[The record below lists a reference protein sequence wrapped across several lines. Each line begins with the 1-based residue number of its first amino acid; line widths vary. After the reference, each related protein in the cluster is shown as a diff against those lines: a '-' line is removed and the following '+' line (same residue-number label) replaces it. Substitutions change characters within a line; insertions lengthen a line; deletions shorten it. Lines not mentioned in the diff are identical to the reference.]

1 MHKRPLVRLT
11 HEHIRCSQIGANMNQ
26 NIASVAIEAVEV
38 SSDLAATVAR
48 IVDIN
53 DSTRSLE
60 AEGKRLKADVIEA
73 VGGAD
78 MVAVFDDGIRVTH
91 DGTVIATVKST
102 TRTTVATEALTA
114 GVQAILAA
122 FPDVATVMPELAAAL
137 AALPATVAKTTVY
150 PVVRPK

>member
-1 MHKRPLVRLT
+1 
-11 HEHIRCSQIGANMNQ
+11 MNN
-26 NIASVAIEAVEV
+26 NIASVAIEAVAV

-53 DSTRSLE
+53 DATRSLE
-60 AEGKRLKADVIEA
+60 AEGKRLKAEVIEA
-73 VGGAD
+73 VGGAE

-102 TRTTVATEALTA
+102 TRTTVTTDALTA
-114 GVQAILAA
+114 GIQALLAA
-122 FPDVATVMPELAAAL
+122 FPDVATVMPELASAL
-137 AALPATVAKTTVY
+137 AALPATVSKTTVY